1 MPAAPSPS
9 RTPSRDKAL
18 PFLPQ
23 ALAEGWS
30 VARLAKEAGV
40 GRHTAHH
47 LLREGSKRSAD
58 SIGSELDREGN
69 RAVVVAR
76 QVRDGQIEQASRMEA
91 LTEKALKALEDKAA
105 KGELN
110 VRDLETL
117 VKLREKHWAHV
128 KELSGLGFAE
138 KMHLA
143 QAKGE
148 ATGKGFAGALLDS
161 TTVDLGDGV
170 FEIVTDR

>member
-1 MPAAPSPS
+1 
-9 RTPSRDKAL
+9 
-18 PFLPQ
+18 
-23 ALAEGWS
+23 
-30 VARLAKEAGV
+30 
-40 GRHTAHH
+40 
-47 LLREGSKRSAD
+47 
-58 SIGSELDREGN
+58 
-69 RAVVVAR
+69 
-76 QVRDGQIEQASRMEA
+76 MEA